1 MDISR
6 WAIVRICLPMK
17 AIMYDLK
24 ISKVIRKRM
33 KLAGKY
39 TMIKYRSD
47 WPKPS
52 IKHPRQVLIL
62 LVMR

>member
-1 MDISR
+1 
-6 WAIVRICLPMK
+6 MK

-52 IKHPRQVLIL
+52 IKHPRQVLKE
-62 LVMR
+62 R